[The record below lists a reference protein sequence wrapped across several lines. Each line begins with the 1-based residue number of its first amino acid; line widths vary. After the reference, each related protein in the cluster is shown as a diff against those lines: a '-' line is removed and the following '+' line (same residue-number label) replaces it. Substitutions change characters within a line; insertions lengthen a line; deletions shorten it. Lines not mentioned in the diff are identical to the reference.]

1 MTRTRHQTLGTYT
14 EFLSMISDNWSPFY
28 DIPELCQRSDAPRLQ
43 KITPQQNLI
52 GRHFVLVQFQLMEV
66 QVSCRLSTLSS
77 FNSSTEYFK
86 LIISLEYLTVFCFEL
101 VNVANQ
107 FEARNTTFKSN
118 RFLLNILPFL
128 SKDIFTE
135 SMSKRICET
144 KVNFL
149 FFNFSKTVFPHREF

>member
-1 MTRTRHQTLGTYT
+1 
-14 EFLSMISDNWSPFY
+14 
-28 DIPELCQRSDAPRLQ
+28 
-43 KITPQQNLI
+43 
-52 GRHFVLVQFQLMEV
+52 MEV
-66 QVSCRLSTLSS
+66 QVSCRLSTRQ
-77 FNSSTEYFK
+77 T
-86 LIISLEYLTVFCFEL
+86 EYLTVFCFEL

-149 FFNFSKTVFPHREF
+149 FFNFQF

>member
-14 EFLSMISDNWSPFY
+14 ESLSMITILRYSGTLSEEWRSEASKNNSPTKFNWKTFCFSSIPAHGSASELSPFNWS
-28 DIPELCQRSDAPRLQ
+28 
-43 KITPQQNLI
+43 T
-52 GRHFVLVQFQLMEV
+52 
-66 QVSCRLSTLSS
+66 
-77 FNSSTEYFK
+77 
-86 LIISLEYLTVFCFEL
+86 EYLTVFCFEL

>member
-14 EFLSMISDNWSPFY
+14 EFLSMISDNWSPFC

-43 KITPQQNLI
+43 KITPQQNSI

-66 QVSCRLSTLSS
+66 QVSCRLSTRQ
-77 FNSSTEYFK
+77 
-86 LIISLEYLTVFCFEL
+86 LIIWRFFCFEL

-149 FFNFSKTVFPHREF
+149 FFNFQF

>member
-66 QVSCRLSTLSS
+66 QVSCRLSTRQLNIWR
-77 FNSSTEYFK
+77 F
-86 LIISLEYLTVFCFEL
+86 FCFEL

-149 FFNFSKTVFPHREF
+149 FFNLQF

>member
-66 QVSCRLSTLSS
+66 QVSCRLSTRQLS
-77 FNSSTEYFK
+77 T
-86 LIISLEYLTVFCFEL
+86 EYLTVFCFEL

-149 FFNFSKTVFPHREF
+149 FFNFQF